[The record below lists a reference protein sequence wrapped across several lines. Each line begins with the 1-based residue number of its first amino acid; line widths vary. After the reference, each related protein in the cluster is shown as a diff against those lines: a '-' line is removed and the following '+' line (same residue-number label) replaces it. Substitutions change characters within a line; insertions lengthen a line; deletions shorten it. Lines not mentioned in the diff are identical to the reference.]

1 MDSGSGHTDI
11 AALAGGVVAVVVSL
25 YLGPGQYSVI
35 NFAVSFTLIVVILA
49 YVWASPRPWLQ
60 SLAVAAAIGSASI
73 PGIGFTDEVI
83 RSDDPVA
90 FLRCGQTPCTG
101 KEGES
106 NTNQNDIALGWLLV
120 TVVTLSADRH
130 RQQGLGKSKVC

>member
-49 YVWASPRPWLQ
+49 HAVSGGQPRL
-60 SLAVAAAIGSASI
+60 
-73 PGIGFTDEVI
+73 
-83 RSDDPVA
+83 DPPDCA
-90 FLRCGQTPCTG
+90 
-101 KEGES
+101 
-106 NTNQNDIALGWLLV
+106 
-120 TVVTLSADRH
+120 
-130 RQQGLGKSKVC
+130 